1 MTTQEALA
9 ILHKTQDGIPFD
21 ALDFLYRQPTGKELE
36 EKIIFHLEHAYDE
49 ALMLKKNGQ
58 FSNLP
63 LWYAILAEAHATR
76 KMADAVV
83 KLFTTPDAPD
93 WDILNEQGLYLVGLL
108 AEKFPEVIDTF
119 LDAIAKEVKE
129 EHETPY
135 LFLYEC
141 LAFAD
146 HKHAEKVSALL
157 KDKKTKWRE
166 LLAVQA
172 AEAGMTEC
180 EPALQD
186 FYKEYE
192 QHTQTGT
199 EDNRIRVEI
208 AYALEVLKKGK
219 KQPNS
224 YYLQRGN
231 WKNHYQQLA
240 PLFETEKPMLA
251 GITSNVGRND
261 LCPCGS
267 GKKYK
272 HCCMKKIQGN

>member
-9 ILHKTQDGIPFD
+9 ILHKTQDGIPFE
-21 ALDFLYRQPTGKELE
+21 ALDFLYHQPTDKELE

-76 KMADAVV
+76 KMTDAVV

-119 LDAIAKEVKE
+119 LDAVAKEVKE

-146 HKHAEKVSALL
+146 NAHAEKVSALL
-157 KDKKTKWRE
+157 KNKKTKWRE

-186 FYKEYE
+186 FYKEY
-192 QHTQTGT
+192 
-199 EDNRIRVEI
+199 
-208 AYALEVLKKGK
+208 
-219 KQPNS
+219 
-224 YYLQRGN
+224 
-231 WKNHYQQLA
+231 
-240 PLFETEKPMLA
+240 
-251 GITSNVGRND
+251 
-261 LCPCGS
+261 
-267 GKKYK
+267 
-272 HCCMKKIQGN
+272 